1 VTDRRVVVT
10 GLGVVA
16 PLGIGRDAFW
26 EGLASARSGV
36 GPITRFDASSFEVRI
51 AAEVR
56 DFNPKE
62 YVTQRKSLKLM
73 KDDMKMAVAAAKL
86 AVEDSGLD
94 FPAVEPERVGVV
106 IGAGM
111 LAIDIVELARAVS
124 VSVDNGVFDTGLFG
138 AEGLANMVP
147 IWLLKQL
154 PNMSASHISIAY
166 NALGIS
172 NTITAGAAAGAQA
185 IGESF
190 RIIERGGADIVL
202 AGGTEANI
210 TPRTLIRDTMLGE
223 LSRRNDDPEGASR
236 PFDRDRDGRVLG
248 EGAAVLVLEE
258 RGRALRRGARIYAEL
273 AGYGSSVSM
282 RGRRDSGGGGDD
294 GKASSMMR
302 ALDDARCSPDVI
314 DYISAHGDGIPED
327 DVMET
332 AAIKAVFKEHA
343 RELAVSSVK
352 SMMGDL
358 GAAAGAVEALATI
371 LGMWHGV
378 IPPTI
383 NLDHPGAGCDLDYVP
398 HDAREADIRLAMSNS
413 FSRFGQNATLIF
425 RRMS

>member
-1 VTDRRVVVT
+1 MTDRRVVVT

-16 PLGIGRDAFW
+16 PLGIGNDAFW
-26 EGLASARSGV
+26 KSLALARSGV
-36 GPITRFDASSFEVRI
+36 GPITRFDASSFDIRI

-62 YVTQRKSLKLM
+62 YVAQRKSLKLM
-73 KDDMKMAVAAAKL
+73 RDNMKMAVAAAKL
-86 AVEDSGLD
+86 AVDDSGLD

-124 VSVDNGVFDTGLFG
+124 VSVDHGVFDLGLFG
-138 AEGLANMVP
+138 VEGLANMAP

-172 NTITAGAAAGAQA
+172 NTITTGAAAGAQA

-210 TPRTLIRDTMLGE
+210 TPRTLIRDAMLGE

-236 PFDRDRDGRVLG
+236 PFDRERDGRVLG

-258 RGRALRRGARIYAEL
+258 RGRALRRGARIYAEV
-273 AGYGSSVSM
+273 AGYGSSADT
-282 RGRRDSGGGGDD
+282 RGRGDSGGKGD
-294 GKASSMMR
+294 GKAYSMMR

-332 AAIKAVFKEHA
+332 AAIKAVFKKHA

-352 SMMGDL
+352 SMIGDL
-358 GAAAGAVEALATI
+358 GAAAGSVEALATI

-398 HDAREADIRLAMSNS
+398 HAAREADIRLAMSNS
-413 FSRFGQNATLIF
+413 FTRSGQNATLIF